1 MVVRYLNQSLTHI
14 FYTFSC
20 TKIIFS
26 ELNITCNVMKT
37 RSQRK
42 SKESENVAS
51 ITENIIELE
60 CAICLQ
66 QCVHPVQLN
75 CQHIFCY
82 LCVKGVQKKQCP
94 MCRSDISPESIDQPN
109 LVKDGKELSSK
120 FKSDAEND
128 TYSWFYKGQN
138 GWWEYEQRD
147 LSDLEKAYTAAMDHE
162 KGNSST
168 VKDKTCELLIAGHLY
183 IIDFQQMIQ
192 YRKDQPFRK
201 RNVKREKQDKVSDF
215 KGVAGLRIG
224 L

>member
-1 MVVRYLNQSLTHI
+1 
-14 FYTFSC
+14 
-20 TKIIFS
+20 
-26 ELNITCNVMKT
+26 
-37 RSQRK
+37 
-42 SKESENVAS
+42 
-51 ITENIIELE
+51 
-60 CAICLQ
+60 
-66 QCVHPVQLN
+66 
-75 CQHIFCY
+75 
-82 LCVKGVQKKQCP
+82 

-120 FKSDAEND
+120 FKSDEEND

-138 GWWEYEQRD
+138 GWWEYEERD
-147 LSDLEKAYTAAMDHE
+147 VCDLEKAYTIAMDHVKE
-162 KGNSST
+162 SGST
-168 VKDKTCELLIAGHLY
+168 VKDETCELLIAGHLY